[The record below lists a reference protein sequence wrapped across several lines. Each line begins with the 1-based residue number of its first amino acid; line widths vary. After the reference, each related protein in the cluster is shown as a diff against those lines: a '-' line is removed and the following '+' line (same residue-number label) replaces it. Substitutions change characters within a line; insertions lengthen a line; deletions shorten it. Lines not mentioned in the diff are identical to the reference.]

1 MVVETLSLSSS
12 IKSNIVKLFLL
23 LSASSNFVYA
33 ETTIFQGDIL
43 HFTAD
48 PAKTSKAYEYIE
60 NGGLIVKDGI
70 IAEIIS
76 EEEISK
82 KQRGAEIVDYRGKL
96 ILPGFIDSH
105 IHYPQTGMI
114 AAHGEQLLEWLKEYT
129 FPTESKFSDKEHAKE
144 VAEFFISQLLKNGTT
159 SALVFGTVHPESVDA
174 LFEVAQR
181 ENMRLIAGK
190 VLMDRNAPEYLQD
203 TPESAYSDSK
213 KLIERWHNKDRLSY
227 AITPRFAPTST
238 PEQLK
243 QAAKLLDEYPDVYMH
258 THVSE
263 NKDEI
268 NWVKSLFPE
277 ANSYLDVYNIY
288 GLNRDHSV
296 FAHGIY
302 LDDQEM
308 ESMASVG
315 SAIAFCPTS
324 NLFLGSGLFPLN
336 RAEEINVSVGLGTDV
351 GAGTS
356 FSMLETMDEA
366 YKIIQLQKSIGN
378 NTGVK
383 TLSPLKAFYLA
394 TLGSAKALD
403 IDDKVGS
410 FEKGKEADFIVIDLK
425 STDLMKFRM
434 KSARTLEEKLF
445 ALQVLGDDRAI
456 HSTYIMGNRK

>member
-1 MVVETLSLSSS
+1 MVEYLSLSSN
-12 IKSNIVKLFLL
+12 IKSNVAKLFLL

-43 HFTAD
+43 HFTSD

-60 NGGLIVKDGI
+60 DGGLIVKDGI
-70 IAEIIS
+70 IAGIIS
-76 EEEISK
+76 EEEISVK
-82 KQRGAEIVDYRGKL
+82 KRGAEIVDYRGKL

-129 FPTESKFSDKEHAKE
+129 FPTERKFSDKEHAKE

-203 TPESAYSDSK
+203 TPQSAYSDSK

-302 LDDQEM
+302 LDDKEM

-336 RAEEINVSVGLGTDV
+336 RGEEINVSVGLGTDV

-366 YKIIQLQKSIGN
+366 YKVVQLQKSIGN
-378 NTGVK
+378 NNNIK

-403 IDDKVGS
+403 IDDKVGN

-425 STDLMKFRM
+425 STDLMDFRM
-434 KSARTLEEKLF
+434 KSVKTLEEKLF

-456 HSTYIMGNRK
+456 YSTYIMGDKK

>member
-1 MVVETLSLSSS
+1 MVRFFLSNINIKSS
-12 IKSNIVKLFLL
+12 ITKLFLL
-23 LSASSNFVYA
+23 IFSSSVSVYA
-33 ETTIFQGDIL
+33 ETTIYQGDIL

-48 PAKTSKAYEYIE
+48 PAETNQAYEYTE
-60 NGGLIVKDGI
+60 NGGLIVRDGKFAGI
-70 IAEIIS
+70 ISAEDIA
-76 EEEISK
+76 SK
-82 KQRGAEIVDYRGKL
+82 HAKVIDYRGKL

-129 FPTESKFSDKEHAKE
+129 FPTERRFSKKRHAKE
-144 VAEFFISQLLKNGTT
+144 VAEFFVDQLQKNGTT

-203 TPESAYSDSK
+203 TPESAYRDSK
-213 KLIERWHNKDRLSY
+213 ALIEKWHSKGRLSY

-238 PEQLK
+238 PDQLR

-277 ANSYLDVYNIY
+277 AKSYLDVYNLY

-302 LDDQEM
+302 LDNQEM
-308 ESMASVG
+308 KSMAAVG

-336 RAEEINVSVGLGTDV
+336 RAEEIKVDVGLGTDV

-356 FSMLETMDEA
+356 FSMLDTMDEA
-366 YKIIQLQKSIGN
+366 YKVIQLQKSIGN

-383 TLSPLKAFYLA
+383 TLSPFKAFYLA

-403 IDDKVGS
+403 IDDKVGN
-410 FEKGKEADFIVIDLK
+410 FEEGKEADFIVIDLEA
-425 STDLMKFRM
+425 TDLMKFRM
-434 KSARTLEEKLF
+434 KSVKTIEEKLF

-456 HSTYIMGNRK
+456 HSTYIMGDKK